1 VNTLLDGRYQI
12 LKKLGHGGFAH
23 TYLARN
29 ISLPDRPVCV
39 IKHLRP
45 RVFHPSVLQ
54 LFRREAR
61 VLDKLDH
68 QQIPN
73 STECFE
79 RDGEVF
85 MVQDFI
91 AGEDLGKQYLR
102 GRCWSETEIRQLL
115 VDILEVL
122 TYVHQRHIVHR
133 DIKPE
138 NIIQRQADGQY
149 VLIDFGAVQELD
161 TLDEEE
167 EDERGTPI
175 LGTAGYRSPEQLR
188 GESACNSDL
197 YGLGV
202 TAIQLLTRIH
212 PSYLPQRYGQ
222 LVWQEQATIS
232 PELGAVIDKMVCT
245 DLADRYASTTDVLL
259 DLQNLPK
266 PILQPD
272 PPETTSQSSTRS
284 PLFLAAIGILS
295 LGAVLGVTLHFNQST
310 PPAQERSALQV
321 SLNH

>member
-1 VNTLLDGRYQI
+1 
-12 LKKLGHGGFAH
+12 
-23 TYLARN
+23 
-29 ISLPDRPVCV
+29 
-39 IKHLRP
+39 
-45 RVFHPSVLQ
+45 
-54 LFRREAR
+54 
-61 VLDKLDH
+61 
-68 QQIPN
+68 
-73 STECFE
+73 
-79 RDGEVF
+79 
-85 MVQDFI
+85 
-91 AGEDLGKQYLR
+91 
-102 GRCWSETEIRQLL
+102 
-115 VDILEVL
+115 
-122 TYVHQRHIVHR
+122 
-133 DIKPE
+133 
-138 NIIQRQADGQY
+138 
-149 VLIDFGAVQELD
+149 LIDFGAVQELD
-161 TLDEEE
+161 TLDEDD

-266 PILQPD
+266 PALQPN
-272 PPETTSQSSTRS
+272 PPEATSQPTRS
-284 PLFLAAIGILS
+284 PLFFAAIGVLS

-310 PPAQERSALQV
+310 PPAKERSILQV